1 MLETV
6 GAGLRPLSTT
16 GIVDAAVEHVRGDPV
31 LYMGIAAPVSFP
43 LAALGLW
50 FVDLVRDYRGE
61 PEGYVPRLVLG
72 GILIALLLHLRFV
85 AQGALAW
92 ALERRLRGVE
102 ATIGGAW
109 SAALGRGLP
118 LVFAGVLL
126 WGVVAA
132 TMIVGFLPAPIVFS
146 LFALAP
152 AACMSEGLGPF
163 ATIAR
168 SASLGW
174 KEIFRSCAIGAILGL
189 GSLVLGFG
197 SALALS
203 GLLALVHTIFSA
215 DVASLET
222 FLSFKNPLF
231 DVGALLFG
239 AALLEPVKALAYA
252 LLYVD
257 RRVRTEGFDLKRK
270 VQLILERTSRG
281 ALAVLVLAVLLAPT
295 AARAEDLTPRELAD
309 RLARARAAAAR
320 ALKDVD
326 SDLDEDPVLPLAR
339 EVKGLRG
346 ARVKA
351 GVASID
357 ADPKA
362 AAEVEAIENE
372 PSVAGKRE
380 RLARLEKQLAA
391 LEGEARRVA
400 DFVPPPPPA
409 DGTPAVETTPRP
421 GTPSAVDRARE
432 ALGKVLDQP
441 RYKKRTETPEIG
453 LSERLDSLLQRFTNW
468 CIRFLDAPPPG
479 TPAWLTTIL
488 RFFGALLPATWW
500 GMALLFL
507 APILLIVLILII
519 RARRRRE
526 KSQTKTG
533 PAPDPVFGATTTQ
546 AAPAEAYSE
555 EAWRREA
562 RLLAQRG
569 ELRAA
574 VRALYN
580 GVLLSLQRSG
590 LIKFEKG
597 RTNWEHVRELRKRDR
612 AMAGRLE
619 PLTRM
624 FDQVWYGKKPVE
636 SRAFDT
642 FLAESD
648 AFLGSSPSSEP
659 PR

>member
-43 LAALGLW
+43 LATLGLW
-50 FVDLVRDYRGE
+50 YVDLVRDYRGE
-61 PEGYVPRLVLG
+61 PEGYAPRLVLG
-72 GILIALLLHLRFV
+72 GILIALLLHLRFL

-92 ALERRLRGVE
+92 ALEQRLRGVE

-109 SAALGRGLP
+109 SAAIRRGLP

-126 WGVVAA
+126 WAFVAA
-132 TMIVGFLPAPIVFS
+132 TFFVGFLPAPIIFS
-146 LFALAP
+146 LFTLAP
-152 AACMSEGLGPF
+152 AACMSEGLSPF
-163 ATIAR
+163 ATIGR
-168 SASLGW
+168 SVSLGW

-203 GLLALVHTIFSA
+203 GVLGLVHTIFSA
-215 DVASLET
+215 DVASLEA
-222 FLSFKNPLF
+222 FLSFKNPLY
-231 DVGALLFG
+231 DVGALFFG
-239 AALLEPVKALAYA
+239 AAVLEPVKTLAFA

-270 VQLILERTSRG
+270 VQLILERTSRR
-281 ALAVLVLAVLLAPT
+281 AIAVLVLVLLLAP
-295 AARAEDLTPRELAD
+295 AARAEDLTPGELAD

-320 ALKDVD
+320 ARKDVD
-326 SDLDEDPVLPLAR
+326 SDLDEDPVLPLAK
-339 EVKGLRG
+339 EAKGLRG

-351 GVASID
+351 GLATID

-362 AAEVEAIENE
+362 ADEVEAIQNE
-372 PSVAGKRE
+372 PSLAGKRE
-380 RLARLEKQLAA
+380 KLARLEKQLAA

-400 DFVPPPPPA
+400 ESVPPPPSK
-409 DGTPAVETTPRP
+409 DGTAAVEATPRP
-421 GTPSAVDRARE
+421 GTSPVDRARE

-453 LSERLDSLLQRFTNW
+453 LSEKLDSLLQRFTNW
-468 CIRFLDAPPPG
+468 WIRFLDAPPPG
-479 TPAWLTTIL
+479 TPAWLTAIL
-488 RFFGALLPATWW
+488 RFLGGLLPGTWW

-507 APILLIVLILII
+507 APILLIILILLI
-519 RARRRRE
+519 RARRRRD
-526 KSQTKTG
+526 KSQEKKG
-533 PAPDPVFGATTTQ
+533 PAPDPVFGATTQ

-580 GVLLSLQRSG
+580 GVLLSLQRAG

-636 SRAFDT
+636 QPAFDT

-648 AFLGSSPSSEP
+648 AFLSSSPPSEP
-659 PR
+659 SK